1 MKSPRTRI
9 RSLFL
14 IVSFAALAGLSFDV
28 DNSKIESS
36 LLNIIRDNPDNERQ
50 LVWICFTD
58 KGQNTDA
65 LLSSPEIYLT
75 QRSIDRRYK
84 RIKTGI
90 FFDERD
96 LPVDHNYVAGLEE
109 SGIIIKQ
116 RSKWFNAVSCY
127 ANSEE
132 IQRAAEENYVKKIEL
147 VKKYK
152 REKNITSSDAP
163 KESGFQFDHSGI
175 INYGPSLNQSNL
187 INVPLAHDL
196 GFAGENVLIASFDS
210 GFDNLPHNCFNRM
223 REKGLRTY
231 DFVNGDTIVAD
242 GTGRLGTGGHGTQT
256 LSLIGGYD
264 PGALVAPAFNSQFIL
279 AKTENNQV
287 EIPLEEDNWI
297 AAAEWADSLGADIIT
312 ASLGYLHFDPPYKS
326 YTWESMDGVTA
337 RVTIAAGIAV
347 SKGIIVVA
355 SSGNE
360 GDQNFPNTLNAPAD
374 GESVIT
380 VGAVLLNKKKAGFSS
395 YGPTSDGRIKPDVMA
410 LGVSNYTAR
419 PGLGGVGYINAN
431 GTSMSTPMV
440 AGVCAMIL
448 SANPNLSPVQVRD
461 ILRSTADSN
470 FAPNSKRGWGI
481 VNAFDAVQTALNTV
495 AEIPVDYIL
504 YQNYPNPFN
513 PSTTFKFSLSKNSNV
528 SIFLYDMTGRQV
540 DVILDNVFYGAGS
553 REIKFF
559 GDGLSSGIYF
569 YSLIADGVLV
579 ASKKMVLIK

>member
-1 MKSPRTRI
+1 MNYPKMRKRNLLLLVT
-9 RSLFL
+9 
-14 IVSFAALAGLSFDV
+14 FAAVAGLSFDINNV
-28 DNSKIESS
+28 KIESG
-36 LLNIIRDNPDNERQ
+36 LLNAIRDNSNNERH

-75 QRSIDRRYK
+75 QRSIERRNK
-84 RIKTGI
+84 RVKSENL
-90 FFDERD
+90 FDERD

-127 ANSEE
+127 ANGEQIQE
-132 IQRAAEENYVKKIEL
+132 IAGQNFVKKIEL
-147 VKKYK
+147 VKTYK
-152 REKNITSSDAP
+152 RPDNITTSNVLRESDL
-163 KESGFQFDHSGI
+163 QTDHSGI
-175 INYGPSLNQSNL
+175 IDYGPSLNQSNI

-196 GFAGENVLIASFDS
+196 GYSGEGILIASFDS

-279 AKTENNQV
+279 AKTENNQI

-312 ASLGYLHFDPPYKS
+312 ASLGYLNFDPPNKS
-326 YTWESMDGVTA
+326 YTWESMDGRTA
-337 RVTIAAGIAV
+337 RVTIAAGIAI

-374 GESVIT
+374 GDSVIT
-380 VGAVLLNKKKAGFSS
+380 VGAVLLTRKKAGFSS

-419 PGLGGVGYINAN
+419 PGLGGVGYIYAN

-448 SANPNLSPVQVRD
+448 SANPNLSPVQVRN
-461 ILRSTADSN
+461 ILRSTADSS

-481 VNAFDAVQTALNTV
+481 VNAFDAVQTGLNTV
-495 AEIPVDYIL
+495 AEVPVDYIL

-528 SIFLYDMTGRQV
+528 SMFLYDMTGRQV
-540 DVILDNVFYGAGS
+540 DVVLDNVFYGAGS

-569 YSLIADGVLV
+569 YSLIADGQKI
-579 ASKKMVLIK
+579 ASRKMVLIK